1 MSNLDGFRADV
12 SDKDASRWGSR
23 LSKVALVVIIL
34 GAVSTAVVWVF
45 SAQVGALILAAVF
58 TVTVGVLTIRQAILA
73 ERR

>member
-34 GAVSTAVVWVF
+34 GVVLTAVVWVF
-45 SAQVGALILAAVF
+45 SAQVDALILAAVF
-58 TVTVGVLTIRQAILA
+58 TVTVGVLTVRQAILA

>member
-1 MSNLDGFRADV
+1 MSDLDGFRADV
-12 SDKDASRWGSR
+12 SGKDASRWGSR

-34 GAVSTAVVWVF
+34 GVVSTAVVWVF

>member
-1 MSNLDGFRADV
+1 MSSLDGFRSDV
-12 SDKDASRWGSR
+12 SDKDAARWGSR

-34 GAVSTAVVWVF
+34 GVVLAAIVWVF

-58 TVTVGVLTIRQAILA
+58 TVTVGVMTIRQAILA